1 MPPRPSGASVQPFPW
16 HALGSTSRAEARAAR
31 ALRLATERL
40 VRVDELGRVLSE
52 LVGARIDV
60 IARGVAVGSMGSN
73 DGVGVL
79 VAPADRPSEL
89 VLVEVEGALAIALA
103 ARALR
108 RKAPALV
115 DPTRGPSE
123 HVAGAVAAILIAVA
137 RRAHAESPL
146 LVRSVGPARALAP
159 FLGPDVVV
167 ASFTVLLDDDAYLAR
182 VAVPRAQVTLAP
194 SPAWSRASLAV
205 LGDTPLRIPIVAVAT
220 LATAADVASLRV
232 GDAWMPGGW
241 ELGLL
246 GGAALKG
253 PVTLAAPGASEG
265 VRATLREDGRLELVG
280 DRVELSMQDEQT
292 VNEAMGQALGD
303 VPVVVR
309 VEIGAAEMPARE
321 WAALGKGDVLALG
334 AKIAD
339 PVVLRVGGVEVAR
352 GELVEIDGEVGV
364 RILSRRDLP
373 AK

>member
-1 MPPRPSGASVQPFPW
+1 MPPRPSGATVQPFPW
-16 HALGSTSRAEARAAR
+16 HALGSTTRAEARAAR
-31 ALRLATERL
+31 ALRRAAERL

-52 LVGARIDV
+52 LVSARIDV
-60 IARGVAVGSMGSN
+60 ISRGVAIGGMGTS

-79 VAPADRPSEL
+79 LGPAERASDL
-89 VLVEVEGALAIALA
+89 VLIEVEGALATALA

-108 RKAPALV
+108 RKAPVLV

-123 HVAGAVAAILIAVA
+123 HVAGAVAALLIAAA
-137 RRAHAESPL
+137 RRAHADTPL
-146 LVRSVGPARALAP
+146 VVRSVGPARALTP

-182 VAVPRAQVTLAP
+182 AAVPRAQLVVAP
-194 SPAWSRASLAV
+194 SSPWSREALAA
-205 LGDTPLRIPIVAVAT
+205 LGDTPLRVPIVAVAT

-241 ELGLL
+241 ELGPLEGNL
-246 GGAALKG
+246 QG
-253 PVTLAAPGASEG
+253 PVTLAAPGATEG
-265 VRATLREDGRLELVG
+265 LRAALREDGRLFLVG
-280 DRVELSMQDEQT
+280 DRVELSMQDDQT

-364 RILSRRDLP
+364 RILSRRDAS